1 MHGAVNLWA
10 AAPVDGVWARIGQAL
25 WPPRCLLCR
34 EPGADGRDLCAACAA
49 RLPWLRAACP
59 RCALPLAAGEA
70 LPGEAGPARDPGAPR
85 VARVA
90 SGPDSR
96 GRAQGPPRE
105 GWHVPWSQDMAA
117 CGACLREPPP
127 LDAARAAF
135 IYGFPVDRLLPRLKF
150 HGDLAAGRLLA
161 MAMAATC
168 ADMPRPDALLP
179 LPLARARLRRRGYD
193 QALELARPLA
203 RSLGIPLLDRA
214 LVRRRDTAPQST
226 LDAAAR
232 RRNLRGAFA
241 VPAGA
246 HLPAHVALVDDVMT
260 TGATLHAA
268 ARALR
273 RAGVARIDAWVCARA
288 P

>member
-1 MHGAVNLWA
+1 MHGAVNLQD
-10 AAPVDGVWARIGQAL
+10 AAPVDGAWARIGRAL

-34 EPGADGRDLCAACAA
+34 EPGAGGRDLCAACAA
-49 RLPWLRAACP
+49 RLPWNRTACP
-59 RCALPLAAGEA
+59 RCALPLAAGEV
-70 LPGEAGPARDPGAPR
+70 LTGAP
-85 VARVA
+85 A
-90 SGPDSR
+90 P
-96 GRAQGPPRE
+96 
-105 GWHVPWSQDMAA
+105 A
-117 CGACLREPPP
+117 CGECLRRAPP
-127 LDAARAAF
+127 LDTVRAAF

-161 MAMAATC
+161 EAMAATC

-203 RSLGIPLLDRA
+203 RTRDIPLLDGV
-214 LVRRRDTAPQST
+214 LLRRRDTAPQST

-241 VPAGA
+241 VAAGA
-246 HLPAHVALVDDVMT
+246 KLPPHVALVDDVMT

-273 RAGVARIDAWVCARA
+273 RAGVARVDAWVCARA

>member
-10 AAPVDGVWARIGQAL
+10 AAPVDGAWTRIGQAL

-34 EPGADGRDLCAACAA
+34 EPGADGRDLCKACAT
-49 RLPWLRAACP
+49 RLPWNTAACP
-59 RCALPLAAGEA
+59 RCALPVAAGETM
-70 LPGEAGPARDPGAPR
+70 PGPL
-85 VARVA
+85 A
-90 SGPDSR
+90 S
-96 GRAQGPPRE
+96 
-105 GWHVPWSQDMAA
+105 A
-117 CGACLREPPP
+117 CGACLRRAPP
-127 LDAARAAF
+127 LDAVRAAF
-135 IYGFPVDRLLPRLKF
+135 IYGFPIDRLLPRLKF

-161 MAMAATC
+161 AAMAARC

-193 QALELARPLA
+193 QALELARPVA
-203 RSLGIPLLDRA
+203 RRLGIPLRDGA

-232 RRNLRGAFA
+232 RRNLLGAFA
-241 VPAGA
+241 VPPGA
-246 HLPAHVALVDDVMT
+246 RLPTHVALVDDVMT

-268 ARALR
+268 AHALR
-273 RAGVARIDAWVCARA
+273 RAGVARVDAWICARA

>member
-1 MHGAVNLWA
+1 MHGAVNLWGGA
-10 AAPVDGVWARIGQAL
+10 AVDGAWMRIGQAL

-49 RLPWLRAACP
+49 RLPWNRAACP
-59 RCALPLAAGEA
+59 RCALPLAAGET
-70 LPGEAGPARDPGAPR
+70 LPGMQAPT
-85 VARVA
+85 
-90 SGPDSR
+90 
-96 GRAQGPPRE
+96 
-105 GWHVPWSQDMAA
+105 
-117 CGACLREPPP
+117 CGECLRRAPP
-127 LDAARAAF
+127 LDRVRAAF

-161 MAMAATC
+161 AAMAAAC
-168 ADMPRPDALLP
+168 ADMPHPDALLP

-193 QALELARPLA
+193 QALELAKPLA
-203 RSLGIPLLDRA
+203 RALDIPLLDGA

-241 VPAGA
+241 VPTSANM
-246 HLPAHVALVDDVMT
+246 PTHVALVDDVMT